1 MGFLRHTTFSR
12 RTQMGFLTGIWW
24 QTSRCGGF
32 NRKKHWLYQS
42 QKWSC
47 QGKTD
52 GFIPWASKSM
62 LCCRCSNES
71 NETGSGVLRI
81 NVLVVGMWANDV
93 AEMGKSR
100 SDSNLLPNRNA
111 ESEAFFT
118 DGWWCSCFFFR
129 QFSEAQIRGTDR
141 LLIPLL
147 VGCFNSN
154 HGGSTIKILGNPA
167 KMVGIS
173 VMWWKTKCVAP
184 TGYHWIA
191 KAPSRTPSQMEP
203 ENSYLPVRK
212 RFSGGFFVCGPEV
225 PWKRSTKPYQVLPW
239 WTPHAVCPS
248 TVDWDLNLV
257 CASDRLGCWETL
269 GFIPNQIDGV
279 IENENPWFTVKMFPN
294 QSIVPSMFCHVSSWV
309 KYGQV
314 IGYLHNSMVSTTK

>member
-1 MGFLRHTTFSR
+1 MWLRWEKAEAIAICCQIEMQKAKLFSP
-12 RTQMGFLTGIWW
+12 M
-24 QTSRCGGF
+24 
-32 NRKKHWLYQS
+32 
-42 QKWSC
+42 
-47 QGKTD
+47 D
-52 GFIPWASKSM
+52 G
-62 LCCRCSNES
+62 
-71 NETGSGVLRI
+71 
-81 NVLVVGMWANDV
+81 DV
-93 AEMGKSR
+93 HV
-100 SDSNLLPNRNA
+100 
-111 ESEAFFT
+111 
-118 DGWWCSCFFFR
+118 FFFR

-239 WTPHAVCPS
+239 WTPHGVCPS

>member
-1 MGFLRHTTFSR
+1 M
-12 RTQMGFLTGIWW
+12 
-24 QTSRCGGF
+24 
-32 NRKKHWLYQS
+32 
-42 QKWSC
+42 
-47 QGKTD
+47 
-52 GFIPWASKSM
+52 FI
-62 LCCRCSNES
+62 
-71 NETGSGVLRI
+71 
-81 NVLVVGMWANDV
+81 
-93 AEMGKSR
+93 
-100 SDSNLLPNRNA
+100 
-111 ESEAFFT
+111 
-118 DGWWCSCFFFR
+118 FFFR

-239 WTPHAVCPS
+239 WTPHGVCPS